1 MEFEAT
7 VAGSGDGG
15 NCFVP
20 LPFDPKEAFG
30 RARAPVVVSLDGHP
44 PFRTTVAVYG
54 GTAMIGLRKA
64 QSAEFGLSAG
74 DPVRVRIE
82 PDTEARTVETPPDLA
97 AALAAVPA
105 AAAAYERLSY
115 THRREYVRWITE
127 AKRRSTRDSRVAKAV
142 QMLLA
147 GTRTPG

>member
-7 VAGSGDGG
+7 VHGSGDGG

-20 LPFDPKEAFG
+20 LPFDPKEVLG

-64 QSAEFGLSAG
+64 QSAEFGLSPG

-82 PDTEARTVETPPDLA
+82 ADTQPRTVETPADLAVALA
-97 AALAAVPA
+97 AAPD
-105 AAAAYERLSY
+105 AAAAYERLSF

-127 AKRRSTRDSRVAKAV
+127 AKRQATRDSRVAKAV
-142 QMLLA
+142 EMLRT